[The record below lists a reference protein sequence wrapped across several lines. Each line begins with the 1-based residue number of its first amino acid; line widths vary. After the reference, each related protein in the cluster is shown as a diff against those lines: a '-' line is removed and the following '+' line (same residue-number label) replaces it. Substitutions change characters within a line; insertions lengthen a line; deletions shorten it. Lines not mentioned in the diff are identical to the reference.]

1 MGDTLEYDY
10 TVLDTNEY
18 RIPVLS
24 FLFGSKPKEKEEQAE
39 KVLITV
45 SDIDSG
51 GNYILTAEYTQQIIK
66 SKLPVFGDVKYNSD
80 SMNSDKEVF
89 MPSFDEVYKAKFAAF
104 LYHPFTIVV
113 SASGNVISVTGIDAI
128 VKAYENNI
136 ENAHLS
142 ASDKKNNI
150 ESLRKNL
157 SNESIR
163 RAMNRLFNIYPN
175 VPVAVGSKWQKEII
189 SGVYEPQDEI
199 YHFHLKKITHDSV
212 FIDASSDIDAPGDT
226 TRNGTP
232 TRLTGTKSG
241 TIIIEKQTGV
251 VLQKLFYIQLKGTT
265 VEGGKAIKLNSSSL
279 EKETITKKD

>member
-1 MGDTLEYDY
+1 
-10 TVLDTNEY
+10 
-18 RIPVLS
+18 
-24 FLFGSKPKEKEEQAE
+24 
-39 KVLITV
+39 
-45 SDIDSG
+45 
-51 GNYILTAEYTQQIIK
+51 
-66 SKLPVFGDVKYNSD
+66 
-80 SMNSDKEVF
+80 
-89 MPSFDEVYKAKFAAF
+89 
-104 LYHPFTIVV
+104 
-113 SASGNVISVTGIDAI
+113 
-128 VKAYENNI
+128 
-136 ENAHLS
+136 
-142 ASDKKNNI
+142 
-150 ESLRKNL
+150 
-157 SNESIR
+157 
-163 RAMNRLFNIYPN
+163 MNRLFNIYAN
-175 VPVAVGSKWQKEII
+175 VPIAVDSKWQKEII